1 MAYTN
6 VELIRHHL
14 VAAYPVRDRVF
25 DQSLV
30 FDGSDYITFTGGAV
44 EGASFLVKSIQSHE
58 PTRMVVTLNDT
69 MVVLTSSPLV
79 PGSVVIASD
88 SSLGTVYVENVD
100 YAVNY
105 AEGELTIKSGGDLSV
120 SMTVTIWYVA
130 YSLYSGA
137 TDYLLQADRGEIK
150 RLAGG
155 DIAAG
160 ETVYLD
166 YSPVHQSYTEQV
178 LTNAV
183 AEANGTIEREVDP
196 DGQFGADPTLQ
207 AAATYRALEIVC
219 RASAAR
225 ELSGRSGQDRPALVW
240 MQLADAFA
248 DRSVRLLST
257 FRPPLDGPTAPVN
270 S

>member
-6 VELIRHHL
+6 VDLIRHHL

-30 FDGSDYITFTGGAV
+30 FDSSDYITFAGGAV
-44 EGASFLVKSIQSHE
+44 ETASFLVKSVQSHE
-58 PTRMVVTLNDT
+58 PTRVAVTLNDT
-69 MVVLTSSPLV
+69 TVVLTSSPIV
-79 PGSVVIASD
+79 PGSVVVASD

-100 YAVNY
+100 FVINY

-120 SMTVTIWYVA
+120 SMTVTVWFVA
-130 YSLYSGA
+130 FSLYSNS
-137 TDYLLQADRGEIK
+137 TDYQFQADRGEIK

-155 DIAAG
+155 DIVAG

-166 YSPVHQSYTEQV
+166 YSPEHQSYNEQV

-196 DGQFGADPTLQ
+196 DGQFGADSTLQ

-219 RASAAR
+219 RTSAAR

-248 DRSVRLLST
+248 DRSARLLST
-257 FRPPLDGPTAPVN
+257 FRPPLAGPTAPVK